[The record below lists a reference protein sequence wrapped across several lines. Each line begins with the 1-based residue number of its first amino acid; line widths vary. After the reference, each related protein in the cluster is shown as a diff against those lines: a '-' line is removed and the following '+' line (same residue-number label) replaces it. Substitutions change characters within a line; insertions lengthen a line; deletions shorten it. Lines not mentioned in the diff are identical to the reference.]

1 MAYIIN
7 RFSGEQL
14 LSLEDGTV
22 DNTTDLKLIGKNY
35 SGYGEAQNEN
45 FLFLLESFAGATS
58 PSKALS
64 GQVWFD
70 SSVNKL
76 KYYTGTTWKTAGGAE
91 VSSSQPAG
99 LVEGDLWYNSNTNQ
113 LFART
118 SANEFILVGP
128 QAAGSGTTQ
137 LLSTNVATS
146 PSDVTVPVI
155 IALIDNNPIFMTSDV
170 AFTPSSNQPASLDDY
185 DIPGHF
191 PAVKKGIT
199 LIRTPSTG
207 VTGVDD
213 DTVLPYFWGTASNS
227 LKFDGLDSSQFI
239 RSVGPGLSV
248 DFQDDAG
255 IKVGDS
261 LDFQMHV
268 TNGNE
273 ATLSNLIGDE
283 IKFQTY
289 TSGTGLLEIARFT
302 NGADIALVPG
312 IDNAYKLGTASLRW
326 NTVHATTFSGTA
338 TKANALVVGGND
350 RIGSVTS
357 DPDTVA
363 VRDSNGNLVANV
375 FTGTATRARYADLAE
390 KYKTGSELA
399 PGTAVAVCGDVDC
412 EVCPANHSDMPI
424 GVVSTDPAYMMNSDA
439 DGQYIGLKGRLP
451 VRVKGAVAKGE
462 AVYAWENGV
471 CGTYENV
478 MVGIVNTVALVGIA
492 LESNDNEDEK
502 LVECVLKV

>member
-35 SGYGEAQNEN
+35 SGYGEALNEN
-45 FLFLLESFAGATS
+45 FLFLLESFAGSTS

-70 SSVNKL
+70 SSTNKL

-137 LLSTNVATS
+137 LLSTNVAS
-146 PSDVTVPVI
+146 APSDVTVPVI
-155 IALIDNNPIFMTSDV
+155 IALIDNNPVYMISDA
-170 AFTPSSNQPASLDDY
+170 AFTPSSSQPASLDDY

-191 PAVKKGIT
+191 PVVKKGIT

-207 VTGVDD
+207 ITGVDD
-213 DTVLPYFWGTASNS
+213 DTVLPYFWGSASNA
-227 LKFDGLDSSQFI
+227 LKFDGLDSSEFI
-239 RSVGPGLSV
+239 RSAGAGTAVN
-248 DFQDDAG
+248 FQDDAG
-255 IKVGDS
+255 IKIGDS
-261 LDFQMHV
+261 LDFQVHV

-302 NGADIALVPG
+302 NGTNIALIPG
-312 IDNAYKLGTASLRW
+312 IDNAYTIGTSSARW
-326 NTVHATTFSGTA
+326 NTVHATTFNGTA
-338 TKANALVVGGND
+338 TKASALVVDGVD
-350 RIGSVTS
+350 RTGSINA
-357 DPDTVA
+357 DADTVA
-363 VRDSNGNLVANV
+363 VRDANGNLVANI

-390 KYKTGSELA
+390 KYTTAEELPA
-399 PGTAVAVCGDVDC
+399 GTAVAVCGHPGH
-412 EVCPANHSDMPI
+412 EVEPAKASDMCI
-424 GVVSTDPAYMMNSDA
+424 GVVSTDPAVMMNSDA

-451 VRVKGAVAKGE
+451 VRVKGPIAKGQ
-462 AVYAWENGV
+462 AVYAWEDGV
-471 CGTYENV
+471 CGT
-478 MVGIVNTVALVGIA
+478 IQTTALVGVA
-492 LESNDNEDEK
+492 LESNDSEDEK
-502 LVECVLKV
+502 LVECVLKT

>member
-45 FLFLLESFAGATS
+45 FLFLLESFAGSTS

-91 VSSSQPAG
+91 VSSVQPAG

-137 LLSTNVATS
+137 LLSTNVAST
-146 PSDVTVPVI
+146 PSDVTIPVI
-155 IALIDNNPIFMTSDV
+155 IALIDNSPVYMISDV
-170 AFTPSSNQPASLDDY
+170 SFTPSSNQPATLDDY

-191 PAVKKGIT
+191 PTVKKGLT

-207 VTGVDD
+207 ITGVDD
-213 DTVLPYFWGTASNS
+213 DAATANFWGTASNA
-227 LKFDGLDSSQFI
+227 LKLNGLESSNFI
-239 RSVGPGLSV
+239 SSAAAGQPVQI
-248 DFQDDAG
+248 QDDAG
-255 IKVGDS
+255 MKFGDS
-261 LDFQMHV
+261 LDFQVHV

-273 ATLSNLIGDE
+273 ATLSNTIGDE

-289 TSGTGLLEIARFT
+289 TSGTGLIEIARIQ
-302 NGADIALVPG
+302 NGADTGFLPN
-312 IDNAYKLGTASLRW
+312 IDNAYNVGSLTKRW

-338 TKANALVVGGND
+338 TKADSLVVD
-350 RIGSVTS
+350 SIDYAGSLTS
-357 DPDTVA
+357 TASTVA
-363 VRDSNGNLVANV
+363 IRDGNGNLVANV

-390 KYKTGSELA
+390 KYTTGETELPA
-399 PGTAVAVCGDVDC
+399 GTAVAVGADDCC
-412 EVCPANHSDMPI
+412 EVVPAKSSDMCI
-424 GVVSTDPAYMMNSDA
+424 GVVSTDPAYMMNSEA
-439 DGQYIGLKGRLP
+439 EGQYIGLKGRLP
-451 VRVKGAVAKGE
+451 VRVKGAVKKGQ
-462 AVYAWENGV
+462 AVYAWEDGV
-471 CGTYENV
+471 CST
-478 MVGIVNTVALVGIA
+478 IQTTALVGIA
-492 LESNDNEDEK
+492 LESNDSEEEK
-502 LVECVLKV
+502 LVECVLKT

>member
-45 FLFLLESFAGATS
+45 FLFLLESFAGSTS
-58 PSKALS
+58 PSKAIS

-70 SSVNKL
+70 SSTNKL

-91 VSSSQPAG
+91 VSSVQPAG

-118 SANEFILVGP
+118 SANEFVLVGP

-137 LLSTNVATS
+137 LLSTNVASS
-146 PSDVTVPVI
+146 PSDVNVPVI
-155 IALIDNNPIFMTSDV
+155 IALIDNNPIYMISDT

-191 PAVKKGIT
+191 PTVKKGIT
-199 LIRTPSTG
+199 LIRTPSDG
-207 VTGVDD
+207 VTVADD
-213 DTVLPYFWGTASNS
+213 DTVLPYLWGTASNAEK
-227 LKFDGLDSSQFI
+227 LGGLDSSNFV
-239 RSVGPGLSV
+239 RTSGAGTSV
-248 DFQDDAG
+248 DFQNDAG

-273 ATLSNLIGDE
+273 ATLSNLLGDE

-289 TSGTGLLEIARFT
+289 TSGTGLIEIARIQ
-302 NGADIALVPG
+302 NGSDTGLMPF
-312 IDNAYKLGTASLRW
+312 IDNAYNIGSTTKRW
-326 NTVHATTFSGTA
+326 NTVHATTFNGTA
-338 TKANALVVGGND
+338 TKADSLVVSGID
-350 RIGSVTS
+350 YTGSVAS
-357 DPDTVA
+357 DPSTVA
-363 VRDSNGNLVANV
+363 IRDGNGNLVANV

-390 KYKTGSELA
+390 KYTTGEEELPA
-399 PGTAVAVCGDVDC
+399 GTAVAVGAEDCC
-412 EVCPANHSDMPI
+412 EVVPAKSSDMCI

-451 VRVKGAVAKGE
+451 VRVKGAVKKGQ

-471 CGTYENV
+471 CGT
-478 MVGIVNTVALVGIA
+478 IQTTALVGIA
-492 LESNDNEDEK
+492 LESNDSEDEK
-502 LVECVLKV
+502 LVECVLKT